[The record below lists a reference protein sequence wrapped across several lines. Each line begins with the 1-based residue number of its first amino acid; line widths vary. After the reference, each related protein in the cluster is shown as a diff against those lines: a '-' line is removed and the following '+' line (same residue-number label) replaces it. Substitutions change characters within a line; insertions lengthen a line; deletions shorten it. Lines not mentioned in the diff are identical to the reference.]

1 MRYRRFVH
9 IRRGGR
15 SDPLKGKQMK
25 IKNIDFG
32 TGIFLAP
39 MAGVA
44 DRSFRHMCKKY
55 GADGVVTEMI
65 SSKAIVFGDKK
76 TETLARI
83 EDDER
88 PCALQLFGSEP
99 DTMAKAAELCLKF
112 SPDIIDINMGCPVHK
127 VVSSGDG
134 SALMKKPD
142 LAYEVLKSVVDAVG
156 EKVPVTV
163 KIRCGFDAAHINA
176 PEIATLAEK
185 AGVSAIFVHGR
196 TREQMYAPPCD
207 RVTIKRVKEAVS
219 VPVIANGDIYSPEDA
234 KTMLEETS
242 CDGIMIGR
250 GALGNPYL
258 FYRVKKYL
266 ETGENAP
273 LQTPEEKLLDIEEH
287 MRLLVADKGEKTASA
302 ECRKHLAWYI
312 KGVRGAALLRDEI
325 NRTESVEDTL
335 LLIRQAF
342 LN

>member
-1 MRYRRFVH
+1 
-9 IRRGGR
+9 
-15 SDPLKGKQMK
+15 MK
-25 IKNIDFG
+25 IKNIEFG

-44 DRSFRHMCKKY
+44 DRAFRHMCKKY

-65 SSKAIVFGDKK
+65 SAKALVFGDKK
-76 TETLARI
+76 TEVLARI
-83 EDDER
+83 DDSER

-99 DTMAKAAELCLKF
+99 ETMAKAAQIALKF

-134 SALMKKPD
+134 SALMKNSE
-142 LAYEVLKSVVDAVG
+142 LAYDVLKSVVDAVG

-163 KIRCGFDAAHINA
+163 KIRCGFDASHINA
-176 PEIATLAEK
+176 PEIARLAEK

-207 RVTIKRVKEAVS
+207 RVTIKRVKEEVS
-219 VPVIANGDIYSPEDA
+219 IPVIGNGDIYSPEDA
-234 KTMLEETS
+234 KRMLDETG

-250 GALGNPYL
+250 GALGDPHL
-258 FYRVKKYL
+258 FYRVKQYL
-266 ETGENAP
+266 ENDASVP
-273 LQTPEEKLLDIEEH
+273 MQTPTEKMADIEEH
-287 MRLLVADKGEKTASA
+287 MRLLIADKGEKTASA

-312 KGVRGAALLRDEI
+312 KGIRGAAALRDEI
-325 NRTESVEDTL
+325 NRTESVEKTL
-335 LLIRQAF
+335 DMIRKAF
-342 LN
+342 G

>member
-1 MRYRRFVH
+1 
-9 IRRGGR
+9 
-15 SDPLKGKQMK
+15 MK

-44 DRSFRHMCKKY
+44 DRAFRHMCKKY

-65 SSKAIVFGDKK
+65 SAKALVFGDKK
-76 TETLARI
+76 TEVLAKI
-83 EDDER
+83 DDAER

-99 DTMAKAAELCLKF
+99 ETMAKAAQIALKF

-134 SALMKKPD
+134 SALMKKPE

-156 EKVPVTV
+156 DKVPVTV
-163 KIRCGFDAAHINA
+163 KIRCGFDASHINA
-176 PEIATLAEK
+176 PEIACLAEK

-219 VPVIANGDIYSPEDA
+219 LPVIGNGDIYSPEDA
-234 KTMLEETS
+234 KRMLDETG

-250 GALGNPYL
+250 GALGDPHI
-258 FYRVKKYL
+258 FHRVKQYL
-266 ETGENAP
+266 EKNACVP
-273 LQTPEEKLLDIEEH
+273 MQTPTEKIADIEEH
-287 MRLLVADKGEKTASA
+287 MRLLIADKGEKIASA

-312 KGVRGAALLRDEI
+312 KGIRGAAALRDEI
-325 NRTESVEDTL
+325 NRTESVEKTL
-335 LLIRQAF
+335 DMIRKAF
-342 LN
+342 EV